1 MPPELRIRATNLQLE
16 RFEELSREYWQR
28 IPEDYKEGIDGVVV
42 QRRPREHP
50 AIRDVYTLGECITE
64 DFPSAYGGPDTTR
77 SVVVLYY
84 GSFQRL
90 SLQDV
95 EFDWEAELWETL
107 THELRHH
114 LESLADDDA
123 LESVDYATDENFRR
137 LDGGHFD
144 PFFYR
149 SGEPVLQNAFAIEED
164 VFIEREWRSRPPR
177 TIDLDWEGKPYH
189 VHVPQE
195 PGDICFLTI
204 LDGIEPTP
212 LGDVTIVLVRRAG
225 WVGALRLLLSRAV
238 PRVIEAE

>member
-1 MPPELRIRATNLQLE
+1 LQLE

-28 IPEDYKEGIDGVVV
+28 IPGDYKEGIDGVVV

-90 SLQDV
+90 SQQDA
-95 EFDWEAELWETL
+95 EFDWEGELWETL

-123 LESVDYATDENFRR
+123 LEDVDYAAEENFKRH
-137 LDGGHFD
+137 DGNHFD

-149 SGEPVLQNAFAIEED
+149 SGEPVLQNSFAIEED
-164 VFIEREWRSRPPR
+164 VFIERAWRRQPPR
-177 TIDLDWEGKPYH
+177 AIDVEWEGRFYH
-189 VHVPQE
+189 VHPPQD
-195 PGDICFLTI
+195 PGDICFVTI
-204 LDGIEPTP
+204 VDGIEPPP
-212 LGDVTIVLVRRAG
+212 LGEITVVLVRRTG
-225 WVGALRLLLSRAV
+225 WLSSLRSCLKRAPPYV
-238 PRVIEAE
+238 VEVAAVAHGGPARSA